1 MGRSSAHPQMN
12 AEARRSNP
20 GGGARGRSAPPIH
33 DTHCPQ
39 GLSGQEITGGVNLLG
54 LAQTPRLLPRV
65 PRLSGPARGSGVGRR
80 ETGVYGQTPIGR
92 GIECRVRSQ
101 NCGGS
106 RGRNPRGGPTPP
118 SVFAARSVPRRGV
131 RDGTRRS
138 TRRRFPPHNVSR
150 RTWCPTAGHAVR
162 VPRAAAGFRPGPHRL
177 KVGLGQKPRTGPHRP
192 PPPTGWRSGVPV
204 AAIQVLRRPGG
215 TCRPRHRLPSVA
227 PTAIAK
233 ASAGRKRHPTAGCR
247 RFRGDEFP
255 AGSGPAESRVPA

>member
-1 MGRSSAHPQMN
+1 
-12 AEARRSNP
+12 
-20 GGGARGRSAPPIH
+20 
-33 DTHCPQ
+33 
-39 GLSGQEITGGVNLLG
+39 
-54 LAQTPRLLPRV
+54 V

-162 VPRAAAGFRPGPHRL
+162 VPRAAAGFRPGTASPQGRPRPEAADRAASPATSDRL
-177 KVGLGQKPRTGPHRP
+177 AKRRAR
-192 PPPTGWRSGVPV
+192 RSYP
-204 AAIQVLRRPGG
+204 ILRRPGG